1 MEVIWTIARK
11 KIQQTKK
18 VFKTLNSFRHYI
30 SATKSCTVEDLLL
43 IIAVADPDHQ
53 SFLLFLPKISGA
65 WARFSKLPII
75 TGPVKVFCFPFQMR
89 VSEGLKTVQ

>member
-1 MEVIWTIARK
+1 MQVIWTIARK
-11 KIQQTKK
+11 KTQQTKK

-43 IIAVADPDHQ
+43 IIAVTDPDLQ

-65 WARFSKLPII
+65 WAPPIDPPLYRI
-75 TGPVKVFCFPFQMR
+75 VEIDYEKV
-89 VSEGLKTVQ
+89 